1 MCLIMVLQHTVIIQ
15 VFGVFVPIQHKWSLN
30 IACVQRH
37 NFIQVSY
44 SFNYNNPLNY
54 LSSVKKKKH
63 TNMGKNFVLDGG
75 VAYCAY
81 STAVGRYYYVTVVN
95 SYSTVDFTTTFW
107 FTCYVY
113 KMPLNLNVFN
123 KESSCIISSYLF
135 VSFFIHRL
143 WRVPVDMCMKVTIR
157 SMWTGP
163 GSIN

>member
-1 MCLIMVLQHTVIIQ
+1 
-15 VFGVFVPIQHKWSLN
+15 
-30 IACVQRH
+30 
-37 NFIQVSY
+37 
-44 SFNYNNPLNY
+44 
-54 LSSVKKKKH
+54 
-63 TNMGKNFVLDGG
+63 MGKNFVLDGG

-135 VSFFIHRL
+135 VSFFFIHRL

-157 SMWTGP
+157 SVCTGP
-163 GSIN
+163 GSINQVSNRNQNTDLICLWYDNYLFIDTFKNLIFWNLINWSG